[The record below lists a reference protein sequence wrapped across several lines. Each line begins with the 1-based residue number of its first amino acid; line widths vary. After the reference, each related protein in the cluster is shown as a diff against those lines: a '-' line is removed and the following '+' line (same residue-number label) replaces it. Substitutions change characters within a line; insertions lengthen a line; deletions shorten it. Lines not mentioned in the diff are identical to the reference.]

1 MKKKLLSIGIGL
13 LAISFNAIS
22 QESIDS
28 NQTSISQEKEG
39 KLTIGGYGQIDY
51 NQPFNDTA
59 KANGTLDVHRLVILL
74 GYQFNDRVS
83 FVTEIET
90 EHVVELYVEQ
100 AFINYKVIEPF
111 SIRAGLMLIPMGI
124 INEYHEPPT
133 FNGVERPNLD
143 NTIVPSTWREI
154 GAGFTG
160 NIDKLSIKY
169 QAYVVNGFM
178 GYNGAGTLRGSDGF
192 RKGRQKGAA
201 STISSPNY
209 SAKLD
214 FYGIT
219 GLKIGAAA
227 YVGETQS
234 TLYNGLLNSDTTVAL
249 DRADSSTVGLMM
261 LGFDIRYQF
270 KALGMR
276 GQLIK
281 ASISNT
287 EAYNMFTGKD
297 LGSSMLGY
305 YGEISYDVL
314 SIFKKEA
321 KEKIILFGRYE
332 YYDTHDKVAK
342 GTTKNDSYA
351 RTDIT
356 FGISYKVSA
365 GAVFKADYQLLDNNG
380 KNNTSAKQ
388 INLGVGVWF

>member
-234 TLYNGLLNSDTTVAL
+234 T
-249 DRADSSTVGLMM
+249 
-261 LGFDIRYQF
+261 
-270 KALGMR
+270 
-276 GQLIK
+276 
-281 ASISNT
+281 
-287 EAYNMFTGKD
+287 
-297 LGSSMLGY
+297 
-305 YGEISYDVL
+305 
-314 SIFKKEA
+314 
-321 KEKIILFGRYE
+321 
-332 YYDTHDKVAK
+332 
-342 GTTKNDSYA
+342 
-351 RTDIT
+351 
-356 FGISYKVSA
+356 
-365 GAVFKADYQLLDNNG
+365 
-380 KNNTSAKQ
+380 
-388 INLGVGVWF
+388 